1 MKFKIFI
8 IISLFSFQMINA
20 QSLKWSDNTA
30 NTLEQGRK
38 EKGLFSPFKMGLK
51 NNMEL
56 STQPLLF
63 FVIPNATLKKQW
75 RSDAVR
81 IASVHKFTYPSVLY
95 NILSREG
102 TGGVLPNTSVVPPIF
117 KFNNSLLISKEIHEQ
132 ILTLKL
138 GFDFALKAGDSDF
151 PEIEYHIVYPRVY
164 SLSNIITPYF
174 GVNLTG
180 QFYERIKY
188 DYSLNSFLFFN
199 DNSGVILE
207 HNFKIAWYKSDK
219 FAVKAGAI
227 YTHGDYPF
235 GKDSGLFP
243 VFDLILGLSKK

>member
-20 QSLKWSDNTA
+20 QSLKWSDNTT

-51 NNMEL
+51 NDMEV
-56 STQPLLF
+56 STQALLF
-63 FVIPNATLKKQW
+63 FVIPNVALKKKW
-75 RSDAVR
+75 KINDIS
-81 IASVHKFTYPSVLY
+81 IASVHKFTYPSILY
-95 NILSREG
+95 NLLSREG
-102 TGGVLPNTSVVPPIF
+102 TGGVLPNTSIVPAIF
-117 KFNNSLLISKEIHEQ
+117 KFNNSILLSKVISEQ
-132 ILTLKL
+132 TLTLKI
-138 GFDFALKAGDSDF
+138 GFDLALKAGDSDF

-164 SLSNIITPYF
+164 SLNNTFTPHIGLNI
-174 GVNLTG
+174 TG
-180 QFYERIKY
+180 QLYENFKY
-188 DYSLNSFLFFN
+188 DYNLNSFMFFN
-199 DNSGVILE
+199 ENTGVILE

-227 YTHGDYPF
+227 FTHGDYPF

-243 VFDLILGLSKK
+243 VFDIMFGFNKK